1 MTVRRRGGARR
12 PALRHVPTLALLRV
26 RSRLTRSGAADR
38 GDVPGWVMVTL
49 MTAMLVAALL
59 VFTQPLLEGLFEDAV
74 KQVEP

>member
-12 PALRHVPTLALLRV
+12 PALRHLPTRALLGV
-26 RSRLTRSGAADR
+26 RSRLARSGAAGR

-59 VFTQPLLEGLFEDAV
+59 VFAQPLLEGLFVDAV
-74 KQVEP
+74 EQVQP

>member
-1 MTVRRRGGARR
+1 M
-12 PALRHVPTLALLRV
+12 PTLALLRV